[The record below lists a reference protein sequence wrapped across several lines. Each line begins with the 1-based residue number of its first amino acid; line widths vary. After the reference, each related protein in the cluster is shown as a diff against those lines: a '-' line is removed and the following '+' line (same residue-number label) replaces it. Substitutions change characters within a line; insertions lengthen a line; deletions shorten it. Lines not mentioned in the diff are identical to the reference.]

1 MNLTVH
7 KISKIAAQVF
17 GIFSSGYVISILMVN
32 IFSPAPRVPIGRWSM
47 LYLGEKL
54 SIQLNM
60 QSFKKDGEI
69 VSMWL
74 REDRLQSFTAARG
87 VEGTTIFTKVSINCE
102 NNTVKFH
109 EQLSFDSSLKFKQS
123 NKIASEFDNPE
134 DLMGLISTI
143 IICQTPISEEENSVV
158 VTPINRLTV

>member
-1 MNLTVH
+1 MKQTVH

-17 GIFSSGYVISILMVN
+17 GIFSSGYVISILLVN
-32 IFSPAPRVPIGRWSM
+32 IFSQTPRVPNGRWSM

-60 QSFKKDGEI
+60 QSFKKDGEV

-87 VEGTTIFTKVSINCE
+87 VEGTTVFTKVSIDCE

-109 EQLSFDSSLKFKQS
+109 EQLSFDSSLKFKQA
-123 NKIASEFDNPE
+123 NKTVTEFDRPE

-143 IICQTPISEEENSVV
+143 IICEVPMPEENVS
-158 VTPINRLTV
+158 TKIDRLTI